1 MKRLSLPLFIA
12 LFIWVLL
19 VSMIDHY
26 YTIKLEHTI
35 LLEERNP
42 VGLYFINLDGGSVA
56 LFMTIK
62 MISLWGIGL
71 ILYIL
76 YKRKRAYAWAGV
88 ISLSIAQLLLVYYF
102 FLAPALSH

>member
-12 LFIWVLL
+12 LFLWVLL
-19 VSMIDHY
+19 VSMVDHY
-26 YTIKLEHTI
+26 YTIKLDHSI

-42 VGLYFINLDGGSVA
+42 VGLYLINLDGGSVA

-62 MISLWGIGL
+62 MISLWIIGL

-76 YKRKRAYAWAGV
+76 YKRKRSYAWAGLL
-88 ISLSIAQLLLVYYF
+88 SLSLVQLLLVYYF
-102 FLAPALSH
+102 FLSPVV

>member
-19 VSMIDHY
+19 VSMVDHY
-26 YTIKLEHTI
+26 YTIKLDHYI
-35 LLEERNP
+35 LIEERNP
-42 VGLYFINLDGGSVA
+42 VGLYLINLDGGSVA

-76 YKRKRAYAWAGV
+76 YKRKRSYAWAGLL
-88 ISLSIAQLLLVYYF
+88 SLSLVQILLVYYF
-102 FLAPALSH
+102 FLAPSI